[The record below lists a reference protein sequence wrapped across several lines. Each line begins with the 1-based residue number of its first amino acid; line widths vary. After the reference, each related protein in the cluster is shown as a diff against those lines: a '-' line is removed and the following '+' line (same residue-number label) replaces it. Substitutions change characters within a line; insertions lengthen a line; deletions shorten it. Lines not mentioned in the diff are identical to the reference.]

1 MTHEIQN
8 SSLLKIVLLVGCK
21 WSLLP
26 NVPKVYSNKKCSLCQ
41 ALKLYAVDQPQQN
54 GPADQLEQTGYFR
67 KTGFK
72 ETETEKNNVFF
83 TLIM

>member
-1 MTHEIQN
+1 M
-8 SSLLKIVLLVGCK
+8 VLIAK
-21 WSLLP
+21 RK
-26 NVPKVYSNKKCSLCQ
+26 VPKVCSNKKRSRCQ

-67 KTGFK
+67 KAGFK

-83 TLIM
+83 EL